1 MESDMEKRMDIHIL
15 RYSQVKVR
23 QIVLITSNNY

>member
-15 RYSQVKVR
+15 RYGQVKVR